1 MILKKF
7 NDMKQQVLCTDH
19 ILWLLINKSSPNLLK
34 LLLQTHPTPLD
45 QFPTTKLF
53 TFVFFC
59 HFFNRVYFV
68 NLMKK
73 WTFIPDVVYDNH
85 PAGSPFGTVAADVLP
100 AYNVSQTASV
110 TFWGANP
117 RNNYMTQ
124 STFLT
129 IDSLDG
135 STWNTILVD
144 GDWETK
150 FKWKKHELEQSL
162 VTIEWDI
169 SPDTIPGTYRITHQ
183 GYYKDV
189 LTGKIKP
196 YSGQSSSFTV
206 SNPFY

>member
-1 MILKKF
+1 
-7 NDMKQQVLCTDH
+7 
-19 ILWLLINKSSPNLLK
+19 
-34 LLLQTHPTPLD
+34 
-45 QFPTTKLF
+45 
-53 TFVFFC
+53 
-59 HFFNRVYFV
+59 
-68 NLMKK
+68 MKK

-196 YSGQSSSFTV
+196 YSGQSGSFTV